1 MLLGRVLT
9 RAIVRAKRYAVDLRP
24 TSHLSSELSVAL
36 ELFSLEL
43 VRLATLFCGSVTWAM
58 VYAVEL

>member
-1 MLLGRVLT
+1 
-9 RAIVRAKRYAVDLRP
+9 VDLRA